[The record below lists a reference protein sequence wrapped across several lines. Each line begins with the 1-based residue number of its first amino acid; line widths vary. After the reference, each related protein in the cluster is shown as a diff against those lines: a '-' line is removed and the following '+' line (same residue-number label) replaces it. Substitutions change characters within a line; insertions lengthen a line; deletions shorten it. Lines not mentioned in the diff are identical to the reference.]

1 VKEKIAIIW
10 HDITQLAVDA
20 IVNAANCN
28 LSGGEGVDGAIRW
41 AAGTSLTEE
50 CSAIGWCETGDAVI
64 TKGYDLPA
72 KYVIHAVGPLWRGG
86 NDGEDELL
94 ARCYRRCFEIAALH
108 DVRSI
113 AFPAISSG
121 IYGFPVERGSFIAMN
136 AAQIALDSI
145 PVLERIYF
153 IVYSCGVRDVYL
165 NAYER
170 VFEKS
175 GV

>member
-1 VKEKIAIIW
+1 MREKITIIW
-10 HDITQLAVDA
+10 HDITLLAVDA

-28 LSGGEGVDGAIRW
+28 LSGGEGVDGAIHW
-41 AAGTSLTEE
+41 AAGVGLSEE
-50 CSAIGWCETGDAVI
+50 CSAIGWCDTGDAVI

-86 NDGEDELL
+86 GDGEEELL
-94 ARCYRRCFEIAALH
+94 ARCYQRCFEVAALH

-121 IYGFPVERGSFIAMN
+121 VYGFPLGKGSFIAMN
-136 AAQIALDSI
+136 AAQTALDSI
-145 PVLERIYF
+145 PKLERIYF
-153 IVYSCGVRDVYL
+153 SVYSCGARDAYL
-165 NAYER
+165 SAYEQ
-170 VFEKS
+170 VFGKR